1 MRSKTVRSLVVQDRF
16 FSKAQLLRDEFDQRF
31 DAKADP
37 AGRFVWDMWHVPNQ
51 YRLLRTP
58 ARNFFSPKLYDL
70 FHQQLAW
77 WGRDVLGCHD
87 VSPIWLSSYTD
98 GCFQNLHGDLPHGPF
113 AFVYSLTNWKPR
125 AFTGG
130 ETLILKDRILD
141 FWSDPRFPNGL
152 ESGDI
157 FERIEPRF
165 GRLVVFDPRR
175 PHGVAEVK
183 GALGVEYSR
192 LVMHGWFIQPRP
204 FVQGPLRVEALGVC
218 LEGLSERLGQLLSTA
233 GILEKRES
241 RPFGLICLKVHVGA
255 SGKTSRVFVATDTV
269 KGLSKTEHRKLLTG
283 IQSHFLTWNFREGSR
298 GTKNSRPLSAPS
310 VLTVPL
316 IFE

>member
-1 MRSKTVRSLVVQDRF
+1 MKNKTVRDVVVQDRF
-16 FSKAQLLRDEFDQRF
+16 FAKAQQLRSEFDQRF
-31 DAKADP
+31 SVDADP

-58 ARNFFSPKLYDL
+58 ARNFFSEKLYDS

-87 VSPIWLSSYTD
+87 VSPIWMSSYTD

-113 AFVYSLTNWKPR
+113 AFVFSLTNWSR
-125 AFTGG
+125 RSFSGG
-130 ETLILKDRILD
+130 ETLILKDRILN
-141 FWSDPRFPNGL
+141 FWQDPRFPNGL
-152 ESGDI
+152 ESDDV

-183 GALGVEYSR
+183 GALGVEDSR
-192 LVMHGWFIQPRP
+192 LVLHGWFIQPRP
-204 FVQGPLRVEALGVC
+204 FVQGPLRVEALSKS
-218 LEGLSERLGQLLSTA
+218 LDALSERLGSWISTD
-233 GILEKRES
+233 GILESENS
-241 RPFGLICLKVHVGA
+241 RPYGLICLKIQVEK
-255 SGKTSRVFVATDTV
+255 SGKTSKITLATDTIN
-269 KGLSKTEHRKLLTG
+269 GLSKSEHRNLILG
-283 IQSHFLTWNFREGSR
+283 IRGHFLNWDFRS
-298 GTKNSRPLSAPS
+298 KNSRPYSAPS

-316 IFE
+316 SFE